1 MICTLQY
8 AALFCVLGCPNH
20 VESLSWDRGAGS
32 RISFL
37 FSKYFL
43 SMFALLSW
51 SVSLTIQLFRN
62 RIRRE
67 GVNRVLKIVP
77 EAVVLQWQ

>member
-20 VESLSWDRGAGS
+20 VESLSWDRSVGS

-37 FSKYFL
+37 FFKYFL
-43 SMFALLSW
+43 SMRALLSW

-77 EAVVLQWQ
+77 EALVLHRQ

>member
-20 VESLSWDRGAGS
+20 VESLSLDRSVGS

-37 FSKYFL
+37 FKYFL
-43 SMFALLSW
+43 SMCALLSW

-62 RIRRE
+62 RIRRQ